1 MEREYSC
8 RIFYP
13 EILSSIV
20 EHLTDKYEGS
30 TFKYTVS
37 NTYKMAEYHNH
48 YVTIERFIPTQ
59 RKPIFQKMVQLYFF
73 SNRVEFYFKTEDTF
87 ETFVIPM
94 KKYNI
99 VVLERLFY
107 EYFL

>member
-1 MEREYSC
+1 MEREHSC
-8 RIFYP
+8 RVFYP

-20 EHLTDKYEGS
+20 EHLTYKYESS

-48 YVTIERFIPTQ
+48 YVAIERFIPTQ
-59 RKPIFQKMVQLYFF
+59 KNPIFHKIVQLYFF
-73 SNRVEFYFKTEDTF
+73 SNRVEFCFKMEEHY
-87 ETFVIPM
+87 ETIIVPM